1 MTTRRKP
8 LTERDRLTLYAELG
22 VLLASVGAMK
32 WRLEGMLKRLRPSLP
47 LKSYVALRRE

>member
-32 WRLEGMLKRLRPSLP
+32 WRLEGMLKRLRPYIR
-47 LKSYVALRRE
+47 LKSYLSRQRT